1 MNGMTEKLNGAAF
14 DGVVKRL
21 AAETGISEAQAREL
35 VLLLG
40 VDWASLVRE
49 ARMLRSPVRQIYGR
63 LR

>member
-1 MNGMTEKLNGAAF
+1 MTEKQNGAAF

-21 AAETGISEAQAREL
+21 AAETGVSEAQAREL

-40 VDWASLVRE
+40 VDWSSLVRE

>member
-1 MNGMTEKLNGAAF
+1 MTGMTEKLNGAAF

-40 VDWASLVRE
+40 VDWSSLVRE

>member
-1 MNGMTEKLNGAAF
+1 MTEKLNGAAF

-21 AAETGISEAQAREL
+21 AAETGVSEAQAREL

-40 VDWASLVRE
+40 VDWSSLVRE

>member
-40 VDWASLVRE
+40 VDWSSLVRE

>member
-1 MNGMTEKLNGAAF
+1 MTEQQNGAAF

-40 VDWASLVRE
+40 VDWSSLVRE

>member
-1 MNGMTEKLNGAAF
+1 MTEKLNGAAF

-40 VDWASLVRE
+40 VDWSSLVRE